1 MEVRSLQNTPLNT
14 IVDCLLISFEDYF
27 VPMPTQLSYWED
39 RFKGAR
45 VDLGLSFG
53 CFEQEQLVGF
63 IINGIDDHQGKLT
76 AFNTGTGVIPSH
88 RGKKVVDQI
97 YDFALPILQKAG
109 VQKCAL
115 EVVQINDRAVRV
127 YERIGFH
134 ITKKFLCFKG
144 QLPAANERLEVQAI
158 PFSEVVTRNTPFH
171 DYYSWDNMNAA
182 VITADSLYTTYLV
195 RDQAGEEVGYFTM
208 NLKNG
213 YLAQY
218 ESFQDDFN
226 PLLKGISQIRREVRI
241 NNVDIERADV
251 IIFLLAA
258 GLDNHIDQFEM
269 EMGIGGG

>member
-1 MEVRSLQNTPLNT
+1 MEVRSLHNTPLNT

-45 VDLGLSFG
+45 VDLDLSFG
-53 CFEQEQLVGF
+53 CFEQEQLIGF

-88 RGKKVVDQI
+88 RGKKVVDHI
-97 YDFALPILQKAG
+97 YDFALPVLQKAG

-115 EVVQINDRAVRV
+115 EVVQANDRAIRV

-144 QLPAANERLEVQAI
+144 QLPPANEGLEVQAI
-158 PFSEVVTRNTPFH
+158 PFSEVATRNTPFH

-182 VITADSLYTTYLV
+182 VITAGSLYTTYLV
-195 RDQAGEEVGYFTM
+195 RDQAGEEIGYFTL

-251 IIFLLAA
+251 VIFLLAA

-269 EMGIGGG
+269 EMGVGGE